1 MALVEQKMKNN
12 FNRKSRSYDADP
24 ANSDSENDANEPTEI
39 RMGMWD
45 FAQCDPKRCSGRK
58 LCRLHVIDEFKV
70 GHKFRGIILTP
81 SGTRVI
87 SPADREIVK
96 QGGLAVV
103 DCSWAELDKVPFAK
117 LPKGFERLLPFLVA
131 ANTVNYG
138 KPYKLNCAEALIAGL
153 LICGFPADA
162 QKLMDK
168 FSYGEE
174 FYRLNAPLFEIYA
187 ACEDGEQVL
196 KKQDEYLKQI
206 DEEDAEMRKI
216 DPLEAA
222 FASES
227 DASGSD
233 DNDEDTTFSE
243 DSLEET
249 ARLTDAF
256 GNWIV

>member
-1 MALVEQKMKNN
+1 MKNSKKSKNSNKSFHPLEN
-12 FNRKSRSYDADP
+12 FEDGCSHESSAPADT
-24 ANSDSENDANEPTEI
+24 STEI

-58 LCRLHVIDEFKV
+58 LCRLKVIEEFRV
-70 GHKFRGIILTP
+70 GQKFRGIILTP

-117 LPKGFERLLPFLVA
+117 LPKGNERLLPFLVA

-153 LICGFPADA
+153 LICGFTADA
-162 QKLMDK
+162 EKIMTK

-174 FYRLNAPLFEIYA
+174 FYRLNEALWDIYA

-196 KKQDEYLKQI
+196 KAQNEYLKKI
-206 DEEDAEMRKI
+206 DEEDAAMRKI
-216 DPLEAA
+216 DPLQAA
-222 FASES
+222 LPTTDNESENNNTES
-227 DASGSD
+227 
-233 DNDEDTTFSE
+233 SE
-243 DSLEET
+243 YEESET
-249 ARLTDAF
+249 IRLTDAF

>member
-1 MALVEQKMKNN
+1 MKNN
-12 FNRKSRSYDADP
+12 FKRSTKGNHRDCDHSEKNHDDEHE
-24 ANSDSENDANEPTEI
+24 NSDSDSCTFQSTEI

-58 LCRLHVIDEFKV
+58 LCRLKVIDEFRV

-87 SPADREIVK
+87 SPADKDIVK

-117 LPKGFERLLPFLVA
+117 LPKGNERLLPFLVA

-153 LICGFPADA
+153 LICGYPQDA
-162 QKLMDK
+162 QILMEK
-168 FSYGEE
+168 FSYGKE
-174 FYRLNAPLFEIYA
+174 FYRLNEALWKIYSECA
-187 ACEDGEQVL
+187 DGEQVL
-196 KKQDEYLKQI
+196 KAQNEYLKRI

-216 DPLEAA
+216 DPLKLL
-222 FASES
+222 ASES
-227 DASGSD
+227 DSISESD
-233 DNDEDTTFSE
+233 LVESE
-243 DSLEET
+243 
-249 ARLTDAF
+249 RLTDAF

>member
-1 MALVEQKMKNN
+1 MKNPKKGSP
-12 FNRKSRSYDADP
+12 KSFHHHD
-24 ANSDSENDANEPTEI
+24 DSEPECPYSPSDVTEI

-58 LCRLHVIDEFKV
+58 LCRLKVIEEFRV
-70 GHKFRGIILTP
+70 GHKFRGVILTP

-87 SPADREIVK
+87 SPADKDIVK

-117 LPKGFERLLPFLVA
+117 LPKGNERLLPFLVA

-153 LICGFPADA
+153 LICGFREDA
-162 QKLMDK
+162 EKIMSK
-168 FSYGEE
+168 FSYGDE
-174 FYRLNAPLFEIYA
+174 FYRLNEALWDIYA

-196 KKQDEYLKQI
+196 KAQNEYLKKI
-206 DEEDAEMRKI
+206 DEEDAAMRKI

-222 FASES
+222 L
-227 DASGSD
+227 
-233 DNDEDTTFSE
+233 NDEDHNSE
-243 DSLEET
+243 YDEELEESDFEEET
-249 ARLTDAF
+249 ERLTDAF

>member
-1 MALVEQKMKNN
+1 MRNPKKGGP
-12 FNRKSRSYDADP
+12 KGYIYDHHSNVDI
-24 ANSDSENDANEPTEI
+24 DSAACEI
-39 RMGMWD
+39 NLGMWD

-58 LCRLHVIDEFKV
+58 LCRIKMIQEFKV
-70 GHKFRGIILTP
+70 GHKFRGVILTP

-103 DCSWAELDKVPFAK
+103 DCSWAELDKVPFSK
-117 LPKGFERLLPFLVA
+117 LPKGNERLLPFLVA

-153 LICGFPADA
+153 LICGFGEDA
-162 QKLMDK
+162 QKIMDK

-174 FYRLNAPLFEIYA
+174 FFRLNAELWEVYA
-187 ACEDGEQVL
+187 SCSDGEAVL
-196 KKQDEYLKQI
+196 KAQNEYLKRI

-216 DPLEAA
+216 DPLKLALQSIK
-222 FASES
+222 SES
-227 DASGSD
+227 INGSETGTEIETE
-233 DNDEDTTFSE
+233 NDQSSSDSE
-243 DSLEET
+243 
-249 ARLTDAF
+249 RLTDAF

>member
-1 MALVEQKMKNN
+1 MKNN
-12 FNRKSRSYDADP
+12 FKRSTKGSRGRDDLC
-24 ANSDSENDANEPTEI
+24 NDQEHSDTETSASSSTAATEI

-58 LCRLHVIDEFKV
+58 LCRLKVIEEFRV
-70 GHKFRGIILTP
+70 GQKFRGIILTP

-87 SPADREIVK
+87 SPADKEIVK
-96 QGGLAVV
+96 QSGLAVV
-103 DCSWAELDKVPFAK
+103 DCSWAELEKVPFAK
-117 LPKGFERLLPFLVA
+117 LPKGNERLLPFLVA

-153 LICGFPADA
+153 LICGFKEDA

-174 FYRLNAPLFEIYA
+174 FYRLNEALWEIYA

-196 KKQDEYLKQI
+196 KAQNEYLKKI
-206 DEEDAEMRKI
+206 DEEDAAMRKI
-216 DPLEAA
+216 DPLNEVI
-222 FASES
+222 S
-227 DASGSD
+227 DSD
-233 DNDEDTTFSE
+233 SE
-243 DSLEET
+243 DYESSEVESE
-249 ARLTDAF
+249 RLVDAF